1 MGAQRALY
9 QRILVSALA
18 AEIQALSS
26 AGGTMAAERTWYNGR
41 IADIIPAHTGFRVHR
56 GKPGAKIRRRPMA
69 ASIQSRHRKNFAAG
83 LRYDRKGREY
93 I

>member
-26 AGGTMAAERTWYNGR
+26 AGGTMAAQRTWYNKAVGIRHKKRRSSDEQR
-41 IADIIPAHTGFRVHR
+41 IDF
-56 GKPGAKIRRRPMA
+56 
-69 ASIQSRHRKNFAAG
+69 
-83 LRYDRKGREY
+83 
-93 I
+93 